1 MGEVTRAFGVTRR
14 AVLQGLSGGG
24 VGLASVALVSQRSV
38 TVDDEAIELVKR
50 LTGRIPTESNRVRLD
65 MPAVFPNGYT
75 VPLSLEVDSPMTEAD
90 YVRHVRVLA
99 PRNPLIEVADFRFTP
114 RSGRARVST
123 RIRLAQPQNVL
134 AVAEMSDGTFLLAR
148 TWVKVD
154 INGCA

>member
-1 MGEVTRAFGVTRR
+1 
-14 AVLQGLSGGG
+14 
-24 VGLASVALVSQRSV
+24 
-38 TVDDEAIELVKR
+38 
-50 LTGRIPTESNRVRLD
+50 

-75 VPLSLEVDSPMTEAD
+75 VPLSFDVDSPMNEAD

-123 RIRLAQPQNVL
+123 RIRLAEPQNVL
-134 AVAEMSDGTFLLAR
+134 VVADMSDGTLLLAR
-148 TWVKVD
+148 TWIKVD